1 MVRTAEVE
9 AKEKTIS
16 DLAEELKQTQERY
29 DQYVQDKET
38 EMSNIKSEFELE
50 LEKNNEFVLNQI
62 NILKQELAETRL
74 VHLTPNS
81 LFVYEPR
88 SKQLKVSWLNT
99 TWKKNKENKLDRDVT
114 TIFRIRFLSMH

>member
-16 DLAEELKQTQERY
+16 DLVEELTQTQERY

-50 LEKNNEFVLNQI
+50 LEKNNEFVLDQI

-74 VHLTPNS
+74 VYLTPNS

-88 SKQLKVSWLNT
+88 FKQLKVS
-99 TWKKNKENKLDRDVT
+99 
-114 TIFRIRFLSMH
+114 

>member
-1 MVRTAEVE
+1 MVRTAVTKGEEVE

-16 DLAEELKQTQERY
+16 DLVEELKQTQERY

-38 EMSNIKSEFELE
+38 EMSNIKNEFELE

-74 VHLTPNS
+74 VYFNA
-81 LFVYEPR
+81 
-88 SKQLKVSWLNT
+88 
-99 TWKKNKENKLDRDVT
+99 
-114 TIFRIRFLSMH
+114 